1 VIAWAAVVV
10 RSLEPVEHRKALHIE
25 LERIAAGVAGPIVV
39 VHKAIEADHSTAGVA
54 GPIVVVRKVIEVV
67 HSAVGVADSH
77 LVAEVGLDHYS

>member
-1 VIAWAAVVV
+1 MIAWAAVVV
-10 RSLEPVEHRKALHIE
+10 RGLEPVEHRKALHIE
-25 LERIAAGVAGPIVV
+25 LERIA
-39 VHKAIEADHSTAGVA
+39 AGVA